1 MAQPRLSKLE
11 MQVMELFWE
20 HGPQAVREIQE
31 RFPEKTRPAY
41 TTVQTV
47 VNRLEAKGALARARK
62 LGNAHIFEPTVSRN
76 AAQRRLVDEFLK
88 LFGGRM
94 QPLMSHLVESGK
106 LTLADVAE
114 AEKHLR
120 DLAKKKREPRK

>member
-11 MQVMELFWE
+11 MQVMELFWS
-20 HGPQAVREIQE
+20 HGAQTVREVQE
-31 RFPEKTRPAY
+31 RFPEKHRPAY

-62 LGNAHIFEPTVSRN
+62 LGNAHIFEPTVSRA
-76 AAQRRLVDEFLK
+76 AAQRRLVDEFLS

-94 QPLMSHLVESGK
+94 QPLMSHLVESGR
-106 LTLADVAE
+106 LTLEDVAE
-114 AEKHLR
+114 AERKLQ
-120 DLAKKKREPRK
+120 DLAKKKETRK

>member
-20 HGPQAVREIQE
+20 RGSQAVREIQE

-106 LTLADVAE
+106 LTLEDVAE
-114 AEKHLR
+114 AEKKLHE
-120 DLAKKKREPRK
+120 LAKKKGPRK

>member
-11 MQVMELFWE
+11 LQVMHLFWD
-20 HGPQAVREIQE
+20 HGPQTVREAQE
-31 RFPEKTRPAY
+31 RFPEKARPAY

-62 LGNAHIFEPTVSRN
+62 LGNAHVFEATVSRN

-106 LTLADVAE
+106 LTLADVQD
-114 AEKHLR
+114 AEKRLQE
-120 DLAKKKREPRK
+120 LAKGKRPRK

>member
-11 MQVMELFWE
+11 LQVMHLFWD
-20 HGPQAVREIQE
+20 HGAQTVREAQE
-31 RFPEKTRPAY
+31 RFPEKARPAY

-62 LGNAHIFEPTVSRN
+62 LGNAHVFEATVSRN

-106 LTLADVAE
+106 LTLADVQD
-114 AEKHLR
+114 AEKRLQE
-120 DLAKKKREPRK
+120 LAKAKRPRK